1 MTFIRACEHI
11 SNYTAGHESRLKL
24 VGPQRLAYPKNHIE
38 ADNRLSWFLGRLDET
53 YGDNAFYVHLTR
65 EIEATVKSFTRRA
78 DFGIL
83 KAYREGI
90 YLEPSEDD
98 LQKMAFDYVET
109 VNANIRSFLSNK
121 SRQMH
126 IQLEQAKNLFPEFW
140 DRIQAEGNLDIALK
154 EWDITHNQSA

>member
-24 VGPQRLAYPKNHIE
+24 PGPQRLAYPKNHIE

-65 EIEATVKSFTRRA
+65 DVEATVNSFTRRA

-90 YLEPSEDD
+90 YLEPKEDD
-98 LQKMAFDYVET
+98 RQKLALDYVET
-109 VNANIRSFLSNK
+109 VNANIRSFLNNK
-121 SRQMH
+121 SRQMS
-126 IQLEQAKNLFPEFW
+126 IPLEQAKNRFPEFW
-140 DRIQAEGNLDIALK
+140 DRIQAEGNLEKALK
-154 EWDITHNQSA
+154 EWDITHNQSE